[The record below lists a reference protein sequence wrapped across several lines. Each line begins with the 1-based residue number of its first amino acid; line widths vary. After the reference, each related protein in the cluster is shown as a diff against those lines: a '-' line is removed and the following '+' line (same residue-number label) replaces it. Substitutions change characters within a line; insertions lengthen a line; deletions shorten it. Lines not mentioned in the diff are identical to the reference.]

1 VVRSIISS
9 HTSLRDTIVSIV
21 TVFSAHSS
29 PPREC
34 REHAKNCHEL
44 ANNAPP
50 SSLGRARFEELAKT
64 WMRLATDADRANA
77 LLKRWGDPSFGRPVK
92 NWTRTGVGACE
103 SDIKEFSGPGLGSVP
118 QTN

>member
-1 VVRSIISS
+1 MVRSIISS
-9 HTSLRDTIVSIV
+9 HTFLRDTIVSIV

-34 REHAKNCHEL
+34 REHAKNCLEL

-77 LLKRWGDPSFGRPVK
+77 LLKRWGDPKLRK
-92 NWTRTGVGACE
+92 TG
-103 SDIKEFSGPGLGSVP
+103 
-118 QTN
+118 

>member
-1 VVRSIISS
+1 MVRSIISS

-34 REHAKNCHEL
+34 REL

-77 LLKRWGDPSFGRPVK
+77 LLKRWGDPKLRK
-92 NWTRTGVGACE
+92 TG
-103 SDIKEFSGPGLGSVP
+103 
-118 QTN
+118 